1 MDLDV
6 RVSLDAR
13 QGGAS
18 RLRAAV
24 EVVRAA
30 EALPRGLSAGVV
42 AGAVSDA
49 LRAVSHLTGAG
60 WALAILA
67 EAAVRLDPSEGLTHT
82 EGDFVRAARDYLRT
96 RTED

>member
-1 MDLDV
+1 MDVDV

-30 EALPRGLSAGVV
+30 GALPRGLSAGVV

-49 LRAVSHLTGAG
+49 IRAVSHLTGPG